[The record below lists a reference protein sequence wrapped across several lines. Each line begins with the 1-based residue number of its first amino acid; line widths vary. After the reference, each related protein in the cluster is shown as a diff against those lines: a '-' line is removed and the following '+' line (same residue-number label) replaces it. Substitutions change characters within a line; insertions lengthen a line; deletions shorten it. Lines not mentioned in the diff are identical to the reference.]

1 MSYPHEQ
8 TGRMVQ
14 RRYPASQTQSR
25 VFGES
30 ILESLRG
37 VAFGSLPKAE
47 LDLTLFRAFIAA
59 GILEVNLPVF
69 EIARRLEITP
79 ARVRSLL
86 YRYRLETQ
94 DGDAATLDEIT
105 AALTRT
111 RFELSADRVVF
122 GMEDPYLRD
131 SLAALLKSEG
141 VFADTSFNP
150 ETVSLSLGAFVD
162 FADRRLSD
170 DDRRRILTALQH
182 DTHVELNR
190 FKRVLK
196 STLSQLGKRFVGA
209 AAEDAAAGLIDAA
222 WDFTTG
228 LIRGDADRVTEAS
241 RRLG

>member
-1 MSYPHEQ
+1 MA
-8 TGRMVQ
+8 Q
-14 RRYPASQTQSR
+14 RRYAASQTQSR
-25 VFGES
+25 AFGES
-30 ILESLRG
+30 ILESLRR
-37 VAFGSLPKAE
+37 VPFGSLPKTE

-79 ARVRSLL
+79 SRVRGLL

-94 DGDAATLDEIT
+94 DSDDNVLDDIT

-111 RFELSADRVVF
+111 RFEMTADRVVF
-122 GMEDPYLRD
+122 GIEDPYLRD
-131 SLAALLKSEG
+131 SLAALLKEHG
-141 VFADTSFNP
+141 VFADSSFNP
-150 ETVSLSLGAFVD
+150 ETVSLSLDAFVD
-162 FADRRLSD
+162 FASDRLGD
-170 DDRRRILTALQH
+170 DDRRRILAALQH

-196 STLSQLGKRFVGA
+196 STLAQLGKRVVGA

-228 LIRGDADRVTEAS
+228 LLRGDADSVTKAS
-241 RRLG
+241 SRLG